1 MSRAF
6 GSASARSSGK
16 ASLSNSA
23 TSRTMSS
30 TRGISIALPLRPRPD
45 RASTRMAHFR
55 RTLSLKQR
63 IAATIGCRREY
74 PYEPVHTVAADQP
87 VQTWPTVDAVAS
99 GALRKYHL
107 ARPSKRTAS
116 VNARDFAQRCL
127 PEFLRWPA
135 QIFAFLRPGRK
146 MISLV
151 SPLQRSPR
159 GLVFLFQPPHP
170 QRAAM
175 GSLRYCPKTGTNSSS
190 TGMGA
195 LISDCSAM

>member
-16 ASLSNSA
+16 ASFSSSA

-30 TRGISIALPLRPRPD
+30 ARGISIALPLRPRPD
-45 RASTRMAHFR
+45 RASTRMTHFR
-55 RTLSLKQR
+55 RTLNLKQR
-63 IAATIGCRREY
+63 IAATMGCRREY

-127 PEFLRWPA
+127 SRNASDGRRKYLR
-135 QIFAFLRPGRK
+135 F
-146 MISLV
+146 S
-151 SPLQRSPR
+151 
-159 GLVFLFQPPHP
+159 GLVARWFPLSQLCSDHRAGWFSCSNQPTRSMLR
-170 QRAAM
+170 QRQWVRCAIA
-175 GSLRYCPKTGTNSSS
+175 RRPART
-190 TGMGA
+190 A
-195 LISDCSAM
+195 RRREWAP